1 MFHTFAPD
9 QLRNAGRDGCN
20 PLAGI
25 EVFHTPVCATIRT
38 ACVCCNPLAGIEVFH
53 TLERRGYDC
62 EAEVYEL

>member
-1 MFHTFAPD
+1 M
-9 QLRNAGRDGCN
+9 
-20 PLAGI
+20 
-25 EVFHTPVCATIRT
+25 FHTPVCATIRT